1 MMMYSTFLPQ
11 RKALQP
17 TWIIRIFFLPVI
29 VVWMTVTDGVP
40 QMIFPLT
47 MAVSIFLIFCF
58 FHATCRIDTAKSVY
72 YCVRAFILGE
82 FTASF
87 GWQIY
92 YYSQR
97 QMPWLKNPAANVVFV
112 IVTYGISLAA
122 AYYVEHTFGL
132 PTDEIKNHTAGDTVL
147 LFPYKNYGIAKTA
160 ADELKEVK
168 KISWKEPRI
177 RELLFRI
184 PEAFRK
190 LNEAGYLNMDFDF
203 SHLYIR
209 DDKSIMFEYTNLM
222 MPLKATPA
230 QGREALCRGEYPYEF
245 AEPALV
251 QGTLKLPDLDMQ
263 NYSLTAMLFYLMI
276 GRMPYDGPLLLGLTD
291 NNEVEHEHRYEV
303 YHKTPVFIFDPQD
316 SSNHLGEFAADQKVI
331 DLWEELPEQIRELFT
346 QTLTQQNALRKREV
360 SNPSP
365 AQWLECLQLL

>member
-1 MMMYSTFLPQ
+1 MYNRKNLKYITEDDLYFSLLRGSGVYCWNNITDNDPVDVSGRTSCPVFMDVETEELFLVQ
-11 RKALQP
+11 RVYWDKY
-17 TWIIRIFFLPVI
+17 IRQYEQGIYARPDLEHVIWPVDL
-29 VVWMTVTDGVP
+29 VSLHGHELTV
-40 QMIFPLT
+40 
-47 MAVSIFLIFCF
+47 
-58 FHATCRIDTAKSVY
+58 
-72 YCVRAFILGE
+72 
-82 FTASF
+82 
-87 GWQIY
+87 
-92 YYSQR
+92 
-97 QMPWLKNPAANVVFV
+97 N
-112 IVTYGISLAA
+112 
-122 AYYVEHTFGL
+122 YVEHTFGL

-177 RELLFRI
+177 RELLVRI
-184 PEAFRK
+184 PEAFQK

-203 SHLYIR
+203 SHLYLR

-222 MPLKATPA
+222 MPLNATPA
-230 QGREALCRGEYPYEF
+230 QGREALCKGEYPYEF

-251 QGTLKLPDLDMQ
+251 QGTLRLPDLNMQ